1 MENIPQPN
9 DAKPYLALFL
19 KELNKKIYS
28 VATCIDGRVASLLH
42 PQDWHGHEETDV
54 MVRSIPI
61 FYALI
66 WLRNVH
72 HVLDPRTE
80 KISAEMDA
88 VWDFW
93 ER

>member
-1 MENIPQPN
+1 M
-9 DAKPYLALFL
+9 ALFL
-19 KELNKKIYS
+19 KELNKKVYS

-42 PQDWHGHEETDV
+42 PQDFNGHPESDV
-54 MVRSIPI
+54 MVRSIPM

-66 WLRNVH
+66 YLRNYH
-72 HVLDPRTE
+72 HVLDPGTE
-80 KISAEMDA
+80 KISAEMDG